1 MELMSQA
8 FTDPGPTTALTTTN
22 SPQAIP
28 AAVLNNGTKPVKRV
42 IATVDTNAVR
52 IGFGGVTVST
62 TLGHIIYPGD
72 GFTLTSFKQANELRV
87 ISAETGIHG
96 VIQFTGEH

>member
-1 MELMSQA
+1 MGIIHQLFA
-8 FTDPGPTTALTTTN
+8 DPGPTTALTSTN

-42 IATVDTNAVR
+42 IATVETNTVR

-62 TLGHIIYPGD
+62 SLGHPIYPGD
-72 GFTLTSFKQANELRV
+72 TFILDSYKQANELRV
-87 ISAETGIHG
+87 ISAVSGVHG